1 MIKQLEETN
10 RMEQIS
16 NFIDNEIKDY
26 DMASELLKSE
36 SAKDKLTR
44 YELIGSILRK
54 ELPASSRKGLGLD
67 FAARIQTQLVKEEAA
82 IHVKKPA
89 SQLKLFT
96 DWWTKMGKYSV
107 PVVTAFAFL
116 GMISYKLVNYHNAT
130 KLELLASKEVVEN
143 VAQG

>member
-1 MIKQLEETN
+1 MAKQLEETN
-10 RMEQIS
+10 RMEQVS
-16 NFIDNEIKDY
+16 SLVDNEIKDY
-26 DMASELLKSE
+26 DIAFELLKSE
-36 SAKDKLTR
+36 AAKDKLAR

-67 FAARIQTQLVKEEAA
+67 FAARVQTKLLEEEAGA
-82 IHVKKPA
+82 HVKKPVN
-89 SQLKLFT
+89 QLKLFT

-107 PVVTAFAFL
+107 PLVTAFAFL

-130 KLELLASKEVVEN
+130 KLELVASKEVTEN